1 MDANKNLKIA
11 VIGPTQSGK
20 TCLALGLFST
30 NTSGFTIQPVE
41 EDGREYLANLKVGIR
56 PARDEHGNIRPG
68 AWPEASNLGTYKALR
83 FDFLKKGKKPIRVE
97 IPEYSG
103 EMLRPEKFTEFANG
117 HLRNLDGIV
126 LLVNPG
132 ADAFQSGDQRVFEDY
147 VAQYEQVLTYLRD
160 PNNGSDKAFVALT
173 VTASDRIKSDLQ
185 GKLDSFGECVSR
197 LSNTL
202 RTSGFRWKRFNVT
215 ITGHLKDQAHPDL
228 AQGRRNL
235 ASKPFLWLLDE
246 LNWRPKREELI
257 RKLRNRFVVAAAA
270 AALAGA
276 AYGIHAWS
284 IWKEIDNERAGIER
298 AITDAH
304 NVSDLIEIAKNL
316 DSIWLRTGLFSE
328 RARNIASDIEPK
340 VWNVFK
346 REIGTR
352 ISEIDNKGKG
362 KPSEIDKL
370 FNNFSPKT
378 ANCKKSHQSEY
389 EKWVH
394 KKEKFDVD
402 HLDKTVRKAIDEAKL
417 KSDSKAITS
426 LYSLYTEKMAQINP
440 TQEAY
445 KQRKSSIE
453 RRVDT
458 CVAEI
463 WETCLSDF
471 GKIASTNA
479 TATATR
485 ELKTLLEQWGPVT
498 TTGKTA
504 KVTLST
510 CMTNSIPKWR
520 REYEIKQFNDMAD
533 SALKDRTLEALA
545 KLSPVRVAT
554 NEYLTAVIVGENW
567 NSKIKPAYDSE
578 YKSYITSCVTKYA
591 NKQSSLDNDVRRYA
605 AAVGHPFDADTA
617 ISDINSKIQEN
628 QNASNREITR
638 QCNQWVRENITQRP
652 DMVCHI
658 LFRRYRKKQD
668 EMKRHEDIFNKTVRA
683 AFYQRCEEY
692 FQSSVEFFRENI
704 EDKAKCEER
713 FDNFKNLCIALAED
727 SGDSSDVSWA
737 IRFAKKCIDV
747 GKIKDGFESAFRQ
760 EFEVTSITGRYS
772 GNTPWSNFK
781 GLRIGIETEHL
792 RFTKANDSVKLVDGE
807 NKDTCIWQGPSKE
820 ITTSLF
826 ATPPEFQMKV
836 VADIDWKIDKSLKD
850 NVGAKIFTA
859 KLRPF
864 NWSGIFE
871 LRKTFVWSDGC
882 KLTVVIDI
890 NMKRLSGKS
899 IVELLA
905 EAKNEQP

>member
-1 MDANKNLKIA
+1 MDADKNLKIA

-103 EMLRPEKFTEFANG
+103 EMLRPEKFTAFANG

-147 VAQYEQVLTYLRD
+147 VAQYEQVLAYLRD

-202 RTSGFRWKRFNVT
+202 RTSGFRWKHFNVT

-316 DSIWLRTGLFSE
+316 DSLWLRTGLFSE

-340 VWNVFK
+340 VWNVFE
-346 REIGTR
+346 REINNR
-352 ISEIDNKGKG
+352 ISEIDTKGKG
-362 KPSEIDKL
+362 KSSEVDKL
-370 FNNFSPKT
+370 FRNFSPKT
-378 ANCKKSHQSEY
+378 ANCKDSHQRNYKE
-389 EKWVH
+389 WVH

-402 HLDKTVRKAIDEAKL
+402 HLYKTVTESINKAEL

-426 LYSLYTEKMAQINP
+426 LYTLYTEKMAQINP

-445 KQRKSSIE
+445 KKLKSSIE
-453 RRVDT
+453 QRVDT
-458 CVAEI
+458 CVAKI
-463 WETCLSDF
+463 WKTRLKDF

-485 ELKTLLEQWGPVT
+485 ELKTLLDQWGPVT
-498 TTGKTA
+498 PTGKTA
-504 KVTLST
+504 KVTLFT

-520 REYEIKQFNDMAD
+520 REYEIKQFNDKVQ
-533 SALKDRTLEALA
+533 SALTNRTNRTLEALA
-545 KLSPVRVAT
+545 TLYPGRVVT
-554 NEYLTAVIVGENW
+554 NEYLTTDLVMKSW
-567 NSKIKPAYDSE
+567 NDKIRRAYDSE
-578 YKSYITSCVTKYA
+578 YKLYIKECATKYA
-591 NKQSSLDNDVRRYA
+591 NNQFLLNNVVHKKA
-605 AAVGHPFDADTA
+605 AAVGEPFNADTA
-617 ISDINSKIQEN
+617 IAEIKRGIQEN
-628 QNASNREITR
+628 QNASNREIEG
-638 QCNQWVRENITQRP
+638 QCNAWVRENITKRP
-652 DMVCHI
+652 DMDCHQ
-658 LFRRYRKKQD
+658 LFKEYRNYQRQ
-668 EMKRHEDIFNKTVRA
+668 MNRHKTIFNKIVRV
-683 AFYQRCEEY
+683 AFYQRCEESKTISMI
-692 FQSSVEFFRENI
+692 QPNV
-704 EDKAKCEER
+704 
-713 FDNFKNLCIALAED
+713 KND
-727 SGDSSDVSWA
+727 SIFS
-737 IRFAKKCIDV
+737 
-747 GKIKDGFESAFRQ
+747 SAF
-760 EFEVTSITGRYS
+760 
-772 GNTPWSNFK
+772 
-781 GLRIGIETEHL
+781 
-792 RFTKANDSVKLVDGE
+792 A
-807 NKDTCIWQGPSKE
+807 
-820 ITTSLF
+820 
-826 ATPPEFQMKV
+826 
-836 VADIDWKIDKSLKD
+836 
-850 NVGAKIFTA
+850 
-859 KLRPF
+859 
-864 NWSGIFE
+864 
-871 LRKTFVWSDGC
+871 
-882 KLTVVIDI
+882 
-890 NMKRLSGKS
+890 
-899 IVELLA
+899 
-905 EAKNEQP
+905 